1 MLSIK
6 RNIGFSGSLS
16 KINIYINDEKVA
28 RIKQN
33 QQIDLELPSDTAKI
47 HVTQV
52 GVHSNE
58 LVVKEGQV
66 IEITNSSWL
75 RIYYP
80 LLFISFWLI
89 AVLIP
94 HTYKIIGYITI
105 LILTFALTYFKNGF
119 DLKVIYP

>member
-6 RNIGFSGSLS
+6 RNTGFSGSLS

-47 HVTQV
+47 HVTQG

-66 IEITNSSWL
+66 IEITNSSWF

-94 HTYKIIGYITI
+94 HTYKIIVYITI
-105 LILTFALTYFKNGF
+105 LIVTFALTYFKNGF

>member
-6 RNIGFSGSLS
+6 RNTGFSGSLS

-47 HVTQV
+47 HVTQG

-66 IEITNSSWL
+66 IEITNSSWF

-89 AVLIP
+89 VLRA
-94 HTYKIIGYITI
+94 IIKCRKM
-105 LILTFALTYFKNGF
+105 AK
-119 DLKVIYP
+119 